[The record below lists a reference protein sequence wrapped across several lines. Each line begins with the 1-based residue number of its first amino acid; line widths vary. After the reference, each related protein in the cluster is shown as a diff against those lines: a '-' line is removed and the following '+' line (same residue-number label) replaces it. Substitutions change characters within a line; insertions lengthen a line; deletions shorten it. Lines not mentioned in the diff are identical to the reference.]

1 MDLKQLSRPLDISNV
16 DFRIQSI
23 NKGGYATILAYKD
36 ARVDMQR
43 LDEVCGP
50 LNWKR
55 QHARDNQNCI
65 VSIWCNEKKEWI
77 SKEDTGAESFTEKE
91 KGLASDSFKRA
102 CFNWG
107 IGRELYDYPLIRVK
121 LNADEFSVEGN
132 KVKQTWNLRLKDW
145 SWVAEFDNNTLFR
158 LVAIDQNGIERFKFF
173 EKINLTEE
181 SSKWDDAIDAV
192 IANGLTIEQVRKGYN
207 ITNINFKL
215 LTEQALERA
224 AKKQK

>member
-55 QHARDNQNCI
+55 QHTRDNQNCI
-65 VSIWCNEKKEWI
+65 VSIWCNDKKEWV

-107 IGRELYDYPLIRVK
+107 IGRELYDYPVIQVK
-121 LNADEFSVEGN
+121 LNADEFTVEGG
-132 KVKQTWNLRLKDW
+132 KVKQTYNLRLKDW

-158 LVAIDQNGIERFKFF
+158 LIAIDQNGKERFKFF

-192 IANGLTIEQVRKGYN
+192 IANGLTVEQVRKGYN
-207 ITNINFKL
+207 ITNSNFKL

-224 AKKQK
+224 AKK